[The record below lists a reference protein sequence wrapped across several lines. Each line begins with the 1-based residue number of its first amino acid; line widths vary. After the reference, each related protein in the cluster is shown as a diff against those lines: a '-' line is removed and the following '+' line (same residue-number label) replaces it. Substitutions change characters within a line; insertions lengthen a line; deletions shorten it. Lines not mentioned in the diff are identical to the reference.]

1 MDSREI
7 AKLIAEDKQY
17 KARDVERILKE
28 KHEEDIL
35 DAIVQGLRAAIK
47 TKPDPQST
55 DY

>member
-1 MDSREI
+1 MDSKEI

-35 DAIVQGLRAAIK
+35 DAIVQGLRAAVK
-47 TKPDPQST
+47 TKPDSHSNSH
-55 DY
+55 

>member
-1 MDSREI
+1 MDNREI

-17 KARDVERILKE
+17 KAREVERVLKE